1 MAKPCRGGMLHQP
14 SHAVPRQRRSHGPI
28 YDDEL
33 KIFNALVVHA
43 KSHSGALPDASHLLA
58 NLTFDKT
65 DANEEKLT
73 DKIRKL
79 RARYRRSLSHGCP
92 SGGLSRQL
100 FKLSKIL

>member
-1 MAKPCRGGMLHQP
+1 VEECSTNQAMRFQDKEEAMVLYMMMSSRFSMLWLCTP
-14 SHAVPRQRRSHGPI
+14 
-28 YDDEL
+28 
-33 KIFNALVVHA
+33 
-43 KSHSGALPDASHLLA
+43 KSHNGALPDASHLLA